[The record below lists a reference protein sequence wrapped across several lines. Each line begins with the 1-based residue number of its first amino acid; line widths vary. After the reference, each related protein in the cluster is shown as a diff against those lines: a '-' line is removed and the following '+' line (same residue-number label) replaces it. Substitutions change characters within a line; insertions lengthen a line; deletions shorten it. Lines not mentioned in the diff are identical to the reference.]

1 MPTAVPDA
9 LCLEM
14 SLPHHSRSVSYL
26 TFVSELRVELTPHLA
41 FLGLFGLKLGAE
53 REIGSPNGRA
63 ISHADALRRPRDGTA
78 RDASAPPPCGAGHGG
93 GASPPSYSRID
104 APCEPTNVR
113 VRSGAG
119 ATGSD

>member
-1 MPTAVPDA
+1 MPTAVPEA

-14 SLPHHSRSVSYL
+14 SLPHHVQICQL
-26 TFVSELRVELTPHLA
+26 HVLNFLSELRVQLTPCR
-41 FLGLFGLKLGAE
+41 FGSV
-53 REIGSPNGRA
+53 GSKVPSGRLDLRTDRA
-63 ISHADALRRPRDGTA
+63 ISHADAFRRPRDATA

-104 APCEPTNVR
+104 APCEPTNMR
-113 VRSGAG
+113 VRSGAR